1 MDERNTELA
10 SKNLINPLLMLL
22 KTLVEKAKSQKE
34 LPFIQEEETNVWVK
48 PFIQFY
54 RQEILLFHKKEL
66 KFDEERQVQKE
77 LEIDTMEIDGKLLT
91 NYSFIDSKADAMV
104 QVSDYVVSIIRKYIM
119 FLDRTEPEVE
129 IDIKSFDKI
138 QMRNFNL
145 LNSILK
151 YSSDYNPLYLH
162 LVICLHTYKKI
173 MKYLNEYGNTH

>member
-1 MDERNTELA
+1 M
-10 SKNLINPLLMLL
+10 
-22 KTLVEKAKSQKE
+22 
-34 LPFIQEEETNVWVK
+34 
-48 PFIQFY
+48 
-54 RQEILLFHKKEL
+54 
-66 KFDEERQVQKE
+66 QKE

-129 IDIKSFDKI
+129 TDIKSFDKI

-162 LVICLHTYKKI
+162 LVVCLHTYKKF